1 MESMKYTLAASQ
13 GTDDTYQIGN
23 VPVTDETKIRLLASQ
38 LQLTRLL
45 NNLPGMAYRC
55 VLDDNLRPT
64 LEFVSRGS
72 IELLGFSPEELT
84 VRKTNV
90 MESIAHPEDLSRM
103 REEQEAAINGNCPYK
118 LLYRVLLEDSS
129 VKWVWDQ
136 GECVYDE
143 SGRPVYL
150 EGIMIDISAQK
161 MREFEL
167 LQENHR
173 LQTSMDDRFK
183 FGNIIGKSDG
193 MRDVFKL
200 IMKASKSNA
209 NVIILGETGTGKDL
223 VAQTIHE
230 QSGATGPYVPVNC
243 GAIPPNLME
252 SEFFGH
258 KKGAFSGATANR
270 KGYLAAADGGTLFL
284 DEVGEIDLS
293 LQVKLLR
300 ALESKLYTPVG
311 GSEPQHSQFRLIA
324 ATNRDLAQ
332 MVKDGRMRSD
342 FFFRLHVLPIR
353 VPPLRD
359 RLEDLPLLMAEFMS
373 RYLGKDASVPTLPA
387 KLRAAFDNH
396 HWPGNV
402 RELQNVLE
410 RYLTFGEV
418 ILSDFGIQTPKG
430 SHSLEETLE
439 GVESFETLAET
450 MSAVE
455 RSLMLK
461 ALEKNQWKKGQ
472 TAKYLGLNMRTMQRK
487 LKKYSL

>member
-1 MESMKYTLAASQ
+1 METMNDQ
-13 GTDDTYQIGN
+13 INVEQPTDGAGLHEESIILSTSKQD
-23 VPVTDETKIRLLASQ
+23 LLASQ
-38 LQLTRLL
+38 RQLTRLF

-55 VLDDNLRPT
+55 TIDENFQSM

-72 IELLGFSPEELT
+72 IDLLGVTPEALIGK
-84 VRKTNV
+84 RTNV
-90 MESIAHPEDLSRM
+90 MEIMAHPDDLASM
-103 REEQEAAINGNCPYK
+103 RKEQEDAIISNRPYK
-118 LLYRVLLEDSS
+118 MLYRVLLEDESC
-129 VKWVWDQ
+129 KWIWDQ
-136 GECVYDE
+136 GECVYDND
-143 SGRPVYL
+143 GTPVYL

-173 LQTSMDDRFK
+173 LQGSMDDRFR

-200 IMKASKSNA
+200 ILKASKSNA

-230 QSGATGPYVPVNC
+230 QSGVKGPYVPVNC

-252 SEFFGH
+252 SEFFGY
-258 KKGAFSGATANR
+258 KKGAFSGAVANR

-284 DEVGEIDLS
+284 DEVGEIDLA

-300 ALESKLYTPVG
+300 ALESKFYTPVG
-311 GSEPQHSQFRLIA
+311 GSESQHSQFRLVA
-324 ATNRDLAQ
+324 ATNRDLSQ
-332 MVKDGRMRSD
+332 MVKDGTMRSD

-359 RLEDLPLLMAEFMS
+359 RLEDLPLLVAEFLS
-373 RYLGKDASVPTLPA
+373 RYLGKNADVSTIPA
-387 KLRAAFDNH
+387 KLYAAFDAH
-396 HWPGNV
+396 DWPGNV

-418 ILSDFGIQTPKG
+418 VLSDFGIQAPKG
-430 SHSLEETLE
+430 SMDIEEALEAAEDYSTLSE
-439 GVESFETLAET
+439 VLE
-450 MSAVE
+450 AVE
-455 RSLMLK
+455 RHLMLK
-461 ALEKNQWKKGQ
+461 ALEKNHWRKGQ

-487 LKKYSL
+487 LKKYSM

>member
-1 MESMKYTLAASQ
+1 MKTENKQQKIEQPTECADLQRELTNLTTSKQDLLTSQ
-13 GTDDTYQIGN
+13 
-23 VPVTDETKIRLLASQ
+23 R
-38 LQLTRLL
+38 QLTRLF

-55 VLDDNLRPT
+55 TIDDEFQYI

-72 IELLGFSPEELT
+72 IELLGITPEALIAK
-84 VRKTNV
+84 RTNV
-90 MESIAHPEDLSRM
+90 MEIMAHPDDLSPM
-103 REEQEAAINGNCPYK
+103 RKEQEDAIISNRPYK
-118 LLYRVLLEDSS
+118 MLYRVLLEDGSC
-129 VKWVWDQ
+129 KWIWDQ
-136 GECVYDE
+136 GECVYDDE
-143 SGRPVYL
+143 GTPVYL

-173 LQTSMDDRFK
+173 LQGAMEDRYR
-183 FGNIIGKSDG
+183 FGNIIGKSEG
-193 MRDVFKL
+193 MRDVFKH
-200 IMKASKSNA
+200 IVKASKSNA

-230 QSGATGPYVPVNC
+230 QSGVAGPYVAVNC
-243 GAIPPNLME
+243 GAIPPTLME

-258 KKGAFSGATANR
+258 KKGAFSGAISNR

-284 DEVGEIDLS
+284 DEVGEIDLA

-300 ALESKLYTPVG
+300 ALESKLFTPVG
-311 GSEPQHSQFRLIA
+311 GSEPQRSQFRLIA

-332 MVKDGRMRSD
+332 MVKDGKMRSD
-342 FFFRLHVLPIR
+342 FFFRLHVLPVR

-359 RLEDLPLLMAEFMS
+359 RLEDLPLLVAEFMS
-373 RYLGKDASVPTLPA
+373 RYLGKNADVPTIPA
-387 KLRAAFDNH
+387 NLRAAFDSH

-418 ILSDFGIQTPKG
+418 ILSDFGMQAPSG
-430 SHSLEETLE
+430 SLGLDEALEAAEAYSTLPE
-439 GVESFETLAET
+439 ALE
-450 MSAVE
+450 AVE
-455 RSLMLK
+455 RHLMLK
-461 ALEKNQWKKGQ
+461 ALEKNHWRKGQ

-487 LKKYSL
+487 LKKYSM

>member
-1 MESMKYTLAASQ
+1 MGTMNDLRDVEQPLNCAELHKESLSL
-13 GTDDTYQIGN
+13 
-23 VPVTDETKIRLLASQ
+23 IRSRQDLLASQ
-38 LQLTRLL
+38 RQLTRLF

-55 VLDDNLRPT
+55 NIDENFQSI

-72 IELLGFSPEELT
+72 IDLLGITPEAL
-84 VRKTNV
+84 VAKRTNV
-90 MESIAHPEDLSRM
+90 MEVMAHPDDLSSM
-103 REEQEAAINGNCPYK
+103 RKEQEDAIISKRPYK
-118 LLYRVLLEDSS
+118 MLYRVILDDESC
-129 VKWVWDQ
+129 KWIWDQ
-136 GECVYDE
+136 GECVYDND
-143 SGRPVYL
+143 GTPVYL

-173 LQTSMDDRFK
+173 LQGSMEDRFR

-193 MRDVFKL
+193 MREVFKL
-200 IMKASKSNA
+200 ILKAAKSHA

-223 VAQTIHE
+223 VAQTVHE
-230 QSGATGPYVPVNC
+230 QSGVKGPYVAVNC

-258 KKGAFSGATANR
+258 KKGAFSGATSNR

-284 DEVGEIDLS
+284 DEVGEIDLA

-300 ALESKLYTPVG
+300 ALESKLYIPVG
-311 GSEPQHSQFRLIA
+311 GSEPQRSQFRLIA
-324 ATNRDLAQ
+324 ATNRDLSQ
-332 MVKDGRMRSD
+332 MVKDGTMRSD

-359 RLEDLPLLMAEFMS
+359 RLEDLPLLVAEFMS
-373 RYLGKDASVPTLPA
+373 RYLGKNADVPNIPA
-387 KLRAAFDNH
+387 KLRAAFDTH

-418 ILSDFGIQTPKG
+418 ILSDFGMQVPK
-430 SHSLEETLE
+430 SSLDLDEALGAADSYSTLSE
-439 GVESFETLAET
+439 ALD
-450 MSAVE
+450 AVE
-455 RSLMLK
+455 RHLMLK
-461 ALEKNQWKKGQ
+461 ALEKNHWRKGQ

-487 LKKYSL
+487 LKKYSM

>member
-1 MESMKYTLAASQ
+1 M
-13 GTDDTYQIGN
+13 DTKTNEQYADQ
-23 VPVTDETKIRLLASQ
+23 PVDSVELDRGELNSATPEEDIVGSHWR
-38 LQLTRLL
+38 LTRLL
-45 NNLPGMAYRC
+45 NNLPGTAYRC
-55 VLDDNLRPT
+55 TLSEDYQYT

-72 IELLGFSPEELT
+72 IDLLGITPEAL
-84 VRKTNV
+84 VAKNTNV
-90 MESIAHPEDLSRM
+90 LELMAHPEDLPSM
-103 REEQEAAINGNCPYK
+103 RRELEEAILGKRPYK
-118 LLYRVLLEDSS
+118 MLYRITLDDDGS
-129 VKWVWDQ
+129 KWVLDQ
-136 GECVYDE
+136 GECVFDSAGNPIYI
-143 SGRPVYL
+143 
-150 EGIMIDISAQK
+150 EGIIIDISAQK

-173 LQTSMDDRFK
+173 LQGFMEDRFRL
-183 FGNIIGKSDG
+183 GSIIGKSQG

-200 IMKASKSNA
+200 ILKAGNSNA

-230 QSGATGPYVPVNC
+230 HSGVSGAYVAVNC

-258 KKGAFSGATANR
+258 KKGAFSGATSNR

-311 GSEPQHSQFRLIA
+311 GSEPQRSQFRLVA

-332 MVKDGRMRSD
+332 MVKDGTMRSD

-359 RLEDLPLLMAEFMS
+359 RLEDLPLLVTEFMS
-373 RYLGKDASVPTLPA
+373 RYLGKNADVPSLPV
-387 KLRAAFDNH
+387 KLRAAFETH
-396 HWPGNV
+396 QWPGNV

-418 ILSDFGIQTPKG
+418 ILSDFGAQVSKG
-430 SHSLEETLE
+430 SMDLDDALEAAAAYSTLTE
-439 GVESFETLAET
+439 AME
-450 MSAVE
+450 AVE
-455 RSLMLK
+455 RHLMLK
-461 ALEKNQWKKGQ
+461 ALEKNHWRKGQ

-487 LKKYSL
+487 LKKYSM